1 MSRCRRDE
9 DAPLGANPPDTTG
22 SESCGTKEI
31 PLGGEKLLTDR
42 RSSPNLRLMPEAT
55 QRRANDAPART
66 PRRRIPSLDLVPEEI
81 LTPPVR
87 GMSGRL
93 DRPAAALVLD
103 GWLRRLGRQEALC
116 RRVLGAL
123 AARFLSSRACH
134 SLGFARLSDWTR
146 ERLGMG
152 ARELQ
157 ELARAAERL
166 GSLPEIRDAFDR
178 GELSWAKV
186 RLLTRFADAESER
199 TWIELARERPVRALE
214 ALMRD
219 APHPSDTADESERVS
234 HCGAHKRDHH
244 RDHHRDHDDD
254 DDETCDGELR
264 ARFSVPCPRRV
275 VASWNQA
282 VELAR
287 RMAGEQL
294 PVWQAAEAIAAE
306 ALTASESTRRTLG
319 GPWVSPDDLWREQ
332 DRLDAAT
339 KATRDEARERR
350 REAARDERHVGHEC
364 LDWTALREALPLEV
378 ERLADDCDTL
388 DPWELDARLR
398 EVVRA
403 LQRIDWQTG
412 RLLRI
417 FHDLRGPELAGFGS
431 LSSYV
436 RERLGCSSRRAR
448 GLIAIE
454 RRSGHSP
461 ALGEAY
467 REGRLSW
474 VRALAILPAVRTSTG
489 AAGAAWVERARE
501 VTVRRLMDEVDHALE
516 RQEDAEAVWPP
527 APDTDLRKVGETI
540 DEARATHGDASAEKL
555 GGAEIDG
562 RELDG
567 GKLDGGKLDGGKLD
581 GGKLD
586 GGELDGG
593 KLDGGKLDGGKLD
606 TEERQMCS
614 RRRLARWGVQDSTIS
629 FTGPESVVVL
639 LKTAMRSFGTPYH
652 FAWSSLERLLF
663 HVRSEWEGRP
673 RHRDPIFERDGW
685 RCAVPACSSRKN
697 LHDHHVM
704 FRSRG
709 GANDLGNR
717 TTVCAWHHLRG
728 IHEGRIR
735 AFGRAP
741 HEIVWEVGRT
751 ASGAPLFRSR
761 GDRYVAASA

>member
-1 MSRCRRDE
+1 VV
-9 DAPLGANPPDTTG
+9 
-22 SESCGTKEI
+22 
-31 PLGGEKLLTDR
+31 GGC
-42 RSSPNLRLMPEAT
+42 
-55 QRRANDAPART
+55 
-66 PRRRIPSLDLVPEEI
+66 IPSLDLVPDEI
-81 LTPPVR
+81 LTPPMR
-87 GMSGRL
+87 GMSGGL

-103 GWLRRLGRQEALC
+103 GWLRRLSRQEALC

-123 AARFLSSRACH
+123 AGRFLAIRACH

-152 ARELQ
+152 AREVQ
-157 ELARAAERL
+157 ELARAATRL
-166 GSLPEIRDAFDR
+166 GSLPAIREAFDR

-186 RLLTRFADAESER
+186 RLLTRVATAESER
-199 TWIELARERPVRALE
+199 AWVGLALERPVRALE
-214 ALMRD
+214 ELIRD
-219 APHPSDTADESERVS
+219 AQRAPDETGEQKGEQKDERTNATDEQRGAVTCDGSDLSARSRVAS
-234 HCGAHKRDHH
+234 DGRPASAAIRH
-244 RDHHRDHDDD
+244 RDCTSHHDDCED
-254 DDETCDGELR
+254 DDTCDGEPR
-264 ARFSVPCPRRV
+264 ARFSLPCPRRV
-275 VASWNQA
+275 VASWKRT

-306 ALTASESTRRTLG
+306 ALSASDAARRAVG
-319 GPWVSPDDLWREQ
+319 GPWSPPHDLWREQ

-339 KATRDEARERR
+339 KAARDEAREPR
-350 REAARDERHVGHEC
+350 REAAREATRVGHEC

-378 ERLADDCDTL
+378 ERLADDCETL

-417 FHDLRGPELAGFGS
+417 FHDMRGPELAGFAS

-448 GLIAIE
+448 GLVAVE
-454 RRSGHSP
+454 RRSWQAP

-474 VRALAILPAVRTSTG
+474 VRALAILPAVRTSSED
-489 AAGAAWVERARE
+489 AGAAWVERARE
-501 VTVRRLMDEVDHALE
+501 VTVRRLMDEVDHALD
-516 RQEDAEAVWPP
+516 RQQDAETIWPP
-527 APDTDLRKVGETI
+527 APDADLR
-540 DEARATHGDASAEKL
+540 ASPSFDAPPES
-555 GGAEIDG
+555 
-562 RELDG
+562 
-567 GKLDGGKLDGGKLD
+567 
-581 GGKLD
+581 
-586 GGELDGG
+586 
-593 KLDGGKLDGGKLD
+593 D
-606 TEERQMCS
+606 TDERQMCS
-614 RRRLARWGVQDSTIS
+614 HRRLGRFGVQDSMIS

-639 LKTAMRSFGTPYH
+639 LKTAMRSFETPHH
-652 FAWSSLERLLF
+652 FRWSGLERLLA
-663 HVRSEWEGRP
+663 HVRTEWEGRP
-673 RHRDPIFERDGW
+673 RHRDPIFDRDGW
-685 RCAVPACSSRKN
+685 RCAVPACSSRQN
-697 LHDHHVM
+697 LHDHHLM

-741 HEIVWEVGRT
+741 HEIVWELGRR
-751 ASGAPLFRSR
+751 ASGAPLFRAR
-761 GDRYVAASA
+761 GDRYVAAPS